1 MTMAQ
6 DPLNSNGRDGRVAGI
21 VIALTGALWVGA
33 AWVGKSLE
41 WSNRTMALVDLMALA
56 GFVFGLVLTYR
67 IWRKSR
73 RNDEG

>member
-1 MTMAQ
+1 MAG
-6 DPLNSNGRDGRVAGI
+6 L

-33 AWVGKSLE
+33 TWVGKSLG
-41 WSNRTMALVDLMALA
+41 WSVRTMALVDLMALA
-56 GFVFGLVLTYR
+56 GFVFGLVVTYR